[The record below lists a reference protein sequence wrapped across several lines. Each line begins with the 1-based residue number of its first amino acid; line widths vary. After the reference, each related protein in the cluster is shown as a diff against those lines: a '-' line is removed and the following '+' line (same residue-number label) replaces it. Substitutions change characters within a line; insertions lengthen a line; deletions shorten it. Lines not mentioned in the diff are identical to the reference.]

1 MAQLPF
7 TTTGNAPLV
16 VRAPGGIGSPFTV
29 NIRDFAP
36 AIFRSGQA
44 GDQTGLA
51 TVVRDSNNELVNFTN
66 PIHPDETISIYLTGL
81 SQTSPAAPLGDA
93 APSNPLAIVATTPT
107 VTLGDAVLPVTFAGL
122 VPGEVG
128 VYQINA
134 YVPAGVRDAAQAP
147 LVVSQGT
154 ASTALQVRVVKP

>member
-1 MAQLPF
+1 MTSGCGLAPTSALSNSLPLPSALGNACVTVSNFALPLFQVSPNRIMAQLPF
-7 TTTGNAPLV
+7 TTAGNAPLV

-93 APSNPLAIVATTPT
+93 A
-107 VTLGDAVLPVTFAGL
+107 
-122 VPGEVG
+122 
-128 VYQINA
+128 
-134 YVPAGVRDAAQAP
+134 
-147 LVVSQGT
+147 
-154 ASTALQVRVVKP
+154 